1 MDVLLLEL
9 GRKPAEEAVVPDADL
24 EFGTGVVFALPVAEH
39 DRIKEGQSAGVVAGG
54 ATILLP

>member
-1 MDVLLLEL
+1 M
-9 GRKPAEEAVVPDADL
+9 VPDADL